1 MLAIKAN
8 RSTLRRLLEA
18 NGRLGDFMAQASS
31 IVSSE
36 QRFAQIIAG
45 SEKDKLQTI
54 SGPNDLWPLMREE
67 AERKAKEEPILGSY
81 FHATIL
87 NHRTF
92 GDALSFRL
100 ASKLDNPMLPTML
113 IRDVIAEA
121 THDESEILRAAEID
135 IIATYTRDPAC
146 EDLSSPFLFFKG
158 FHALQAHRIAH
169 WLWNKER
176 RTLAQFFQNQIS
188 VTLGVDLHPAARVG
202 SGIMLDHATGI
213 VIGETA
219 VVEDD
224 VSILHSVTLGGT
236 GKTGGHRHPTI
247 RRGVL
252 LSAGCK
258 IIGNIEVGVNAKV
271 GAGSV
276 VLNDVPPNVT
286 VAGIPAKVVGHPHQQ
301 IPAHDMDHVKGFAD
315 L

>member
-8 RSTLRRLLEA
+8 RSTLHRLLEA

-188 VTLGVDLHPAARVG
+188 VTLGVDLHPAARIG

-236 GKTGGHRHPTI
+236 GKTGGHRHPLI